1 MHSLQFGGGATQDL
15 QSREADAHTH
25 YFHIRNKASRPV
37 THVAGLFLYPAKH
50 HHPDT
55 QHLELTNKN
64 YR

>member
-37 THVAGLFLYPAKH
+37 THVAGLFFISRQAPSPRHTTLRIN
-50 HHPDT
+50 
-55 QHLELTNKN
+55 Q
-64 YR
+64 

>member
-1 MHSLQFGGGATQDL
+1 MHSLQFGGGATQDI

-55 QHLELTNKN
+55 QH
-64 YR
+64 

>member
-37 THVAGLFLYPAKH
+37 THVAGLFFYIPPSTITPTH
-50 HHPDT
+50 
-55 QHLELTNKN
+55 NIKN
-64 YR
+64 